1 MTIPLA
7 LLEEDRIRIEQLT
20 VGWDDPTQV
29 NWDEGEAAAGAEAV
43 VVPAA
48 PLYKCTALY
57 SYTVS
62 LPPTNFKTNFI
73 VYVSNYCTSDRS
85 CG

>member
-1 MTIPLA
+1 M
-7 LLEEDRIRIEQLT
+7 RIEQLT

-29 NWDEGEAAAGAEAV
+29 NWGEAEAEAAAAAAAQPETVEA
-43 VVPAA
+43 PAA

-62 LPPTNFKTNFI
+62 YL
-73 VYVSNYCTSDRS
+73 
-85 CG
+85 

>member
-1 MTIPLA
+1 M
-7 LLEEDRIRIEQLT
+7 LEEERQRIESLT

-29 NWDEGEAAAGAEAV
+29 NWGETETVAPAGQEAV
-43 VVPAA
+43 EQPAP

-62 LPPTNFKTNFI
+62 KITTVLC
-73 VYVSNYCTSDRS
+73 VH
-85 CG
+85 

>member
-1 MTIPLA
+1 M
-7 LLEEDRIRIEQLT
+7 RIEQLT

-29 NWDEGEAAAGAEAV
+29 NWDESEGAGAEAA

-62 LPPTNFKTNFI
+62 SPRWNCSKLFI
-73 VYVSNYCTSDRS
+73 IYVSNYCTYERAT
-85 CG
+85 G

>member
-1 MTIPLA
+1 M
-7 LLEEDRIRIEQLT
+7 RIEQLT

-29 NWDEGEAAAGAEAV
+29 NWGEAEAEAAAAATAQPETVEA
-43 VVPAA
+43 PAA

-62 LPPTNFKTNFI
+62 YL
-73 VYVSNYCTSDRS
+73 
-85 CG
+85 

>member
-1 MTIPLA
+1 M
-7 LLEEDRIRIEQLT
+7 RMEQLT

-29 NWDEGEAAAGAEAV
+29 NWGETEPEPPAPETAEP
-43 VVPAA
+43 PAA

-62 LPPTNFKTNFI
+62 NVNSRIISEVKYNIMFNPCYFI
-73 VYVSNYCTSDRS
+73 LKGSKPR
-85 CG
+85 